1 MFLLFRGQRM
11 ASELSASNPDLIESI
26 RRNMRNA
33 DDNQSDNNPDEST
46 GIRHGRITCSLVA

>member
-1 MFLLFRGQRM
+1 M